1 MNRKQRRALQK
12 MAGKEATSS
21 IDLMLG
27 LDNKCFQCSRP
38 YDKNSREMAMSWF
51 IEVYK
56 QLKKTILLCPECYK
70 NR

>member
-1 MNRKQRRALQK
+1 MNRKQRRTLEK

-27 LDNKCFQCSRP
+27 LDDKCFQCHKP
-38 YDKNSREMAMSWF
+38 YDKTSREMAMSWF
-51 IEVYK
+51 IEVYS